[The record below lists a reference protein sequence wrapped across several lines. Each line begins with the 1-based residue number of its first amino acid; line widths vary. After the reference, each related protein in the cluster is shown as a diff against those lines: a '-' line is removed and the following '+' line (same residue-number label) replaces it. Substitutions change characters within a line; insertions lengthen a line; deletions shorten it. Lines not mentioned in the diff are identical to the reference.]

1 MSIDFLIN
9 HFYEVSYNYAIIM
22 GQYLTIEPYK
32 TLQSVQ
38 SYVNFKYVG
47 VVTATAFFF
56 VEEVKRRLKERKEL
70 KKDLVE
76 ELEEGTIGP
85 DGQLVSSW
93 GQWVEIDQEKE

>member
-9 HFYEVSYNYAIIM
+9 HFCKVLYKNAAIM
-22 GQYLTIEPYK
+22 GQYFTMESFRS
-32 TLQSVQ
+32 LQSTQ
-38 SYVNFKYVG
+38 SYVNLKYIG
-47 VVTATAFFF
+47 AVTASVIFFI
-56 VEEVKRRLKERKEL
+56 EEVKRRLKEKKEL

-93 GQWVEIDQEKE
+93 GQWVPLDEDE